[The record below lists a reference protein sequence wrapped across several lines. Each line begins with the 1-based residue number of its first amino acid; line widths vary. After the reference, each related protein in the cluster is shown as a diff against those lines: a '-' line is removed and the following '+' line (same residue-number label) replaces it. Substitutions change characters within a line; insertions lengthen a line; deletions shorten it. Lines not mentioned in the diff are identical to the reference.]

1 MILTFQTGKRIYEA
15 DCTRPIDLAIPMSF
29 SDAQPNV
36 HGIGKA
42 YALTHE
48 IPGLVGDTRRG
59 GSCNWQQYTLTPHSN
74 GTHTESVGHIID
86 EPFPINQ
93 TLRSL
98 LIPTTLIT
106 VATQKAEACSDS
118 YIPSKKPE
126 DLLITRQALEEKL
139 KLASRSFCQGIAI
152 RTLPNGPDKLSR
164 DYQLNPP
171 PYFSSEAMEYLVSL
185 NVEHLLVDIPSI
197 DRLHDEG
204 KMHNHR
210 LFWNIPLGIKHL
222 SPEAYPRKTITELM
236 YAPESVADGIYAL
249 NLQIPSFATD
259 AAPSRPLLFPVRSR
273 HD

>member
-1 MILTFQTGKRIYEA
+1 MILTFQIGKRIYEV
-15 DCTRPIDLAIPMSF
+15 DCRCPIDLAIPMSF

-36 HGIGKA
+36 HGIEKA
-42 YALTHE
+42 YAIIHE

-93 TLRSL
+93 ALHSL
-98 LIPTTLIT
+98 LIPTILIT
-106 VATQKAEACSDS
+106 VATQKAEDCSDS
-118 YIPSKKPE
+118 YIPQIKPE

-139 KLASRSFCQGIAI
+139 ELASRAFCQGIAI
-152 RTLPNGPDKLSR
+152 RTLPNGPDKLTR

-171 PYFSSEAMEYLVSL
+171 PYFSTEAMEYLVSL
-185 NVEHLLVDIPSI
+185 KVEHLLVDIPSI
-197 DRLHDEG
+197 DRLKDEG
-204 KMHNHR
+204 KLHNHR

-222 SPEAYPRKTITELM
+222 TPEAYSHKTITELM
-236 YAPESVADGIYAL
+236 YVPESVADGMYAL

-259 AAPSRPLLFPVRSR
+259 AAPSRPLLFPVRSLT
-273 HD
+273 